1 MLIEKLDVFPKT
13 HEMYVVFN
21 YGELNEQTNSC
32 WFQYRNGNLNLV
44 EDPDLFSFND
54 KALDFLSPEDQTE
67 LRRQVM
73 AKLVEGYQSNQ
84 QFAKIA
90 AKNSEKKFVA
100 PLDPLPSSATMV
112 TQENDD
118 D

>member
-1 MLIEKLDVFPKT
+1 MFIEKLDVFPKT
-13 HEMYVVFN
+13 HEMFVQFN
-21 YGELNEQTNSC
+21 YGTMNEQSSSC
-32 WFQYRNGNLNLV
+32 WFQYRNGSLDLV

-54 KALDFLSPEDQTE
+54 KVLDFLDVEDQAE

-73 AKLVEGYQSNQ
+73 AKLVEGYHSNQ

-90 AKNSEKKFVA
+90 AKNSEKKFIA
-100 PLDPLPSSATMV
+100 PIDKRNVSATIV
-112 TQENDD
+112 AQENDD